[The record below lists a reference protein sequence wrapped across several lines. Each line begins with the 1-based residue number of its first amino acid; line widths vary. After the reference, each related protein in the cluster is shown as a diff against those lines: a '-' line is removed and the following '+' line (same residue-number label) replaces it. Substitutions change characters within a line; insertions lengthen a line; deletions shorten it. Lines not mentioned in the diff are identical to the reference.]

1 MDFWS
6 LLLIALGLAMDAFA
20 VAVTN
25 GVTAKS
31 FTKRTAI
38 WCALCYA
45 VCQFVMPLIGWG
57 LGTGAYNL
65 ISSFDHW
72 IAFVLLAFIGGKML
86 IDSIKE
92 MKEDCCETGGGTE
105 LTFKLVFMQ
114 GIATSID
121 ALAVGI
127 SFAALGVKSS
137 FQLVSTNIWVACGVI
152 GIVAFVLPLIGGLL
166 GKKIGCFLKNKA
178 GLVGGLVLIGIG
190 VKILLEH
197 LLA

>member
-1 MDFWS
+1 MDFWT
-6 LLLIALGLAMDAFA
+6 LLLTASGLAMDAFA
-20 VAVTN
+20 VAITN
-25 GVTAKS
+25 GVTAKN
-31 FTKRTAI
+31 FTKRTAV
-38 WCALCYA
+38 WCALCYG
-45 VCQFVMPLIGWG
+45 VCQFMMPLIGWA

-72 IAFVLLAFIGGKML
+72 IAFGLLLFIGGKML

-92 MKEDCCETGGGTE
+92 MKEDCCETGGGAA

-137 FQLVSTNIWVACGVI
+137 LLLSCENIWVACGVI
-152 GIVAFVLPLIGGLL
+152 GIVAFVLPLIGGFL

-197 LLA
+197 LLG

>member
-20 VAVTN
+20 VSVTN
-25 GVTAKS
+25 GVTAKN
-31 FTKRTAI
+31 FTKKTALL
-38 WCALCYA
+38 CAGCYGM
-45 VCQFVMPLIGWG
+45 CQFIMPLIGWG
-57 LGTGAYNL
+57 LGTGAYDL
-65 ISSFDHW
+65 ISSYDHW
-72 IAFVLLAFIGGKML
+72 IAFGLLAFIGGKML
-86 IDSIKE
+86 IDTIKE
-92 MKEDCCETGGGTE
+92 MKEDCCEDHGIN
-105 LTFKLVFMQ
+105 LNFKIIFTQ

-137 FQLVSTNIWVACGVI
+137 FLLVSSNIWVACGVI
-152 GIVAFVLPLIGGLL
+152 GVVAFVLPLIGGLL
-166 GKKIGCFLKNKA
+166 GRKIGCFLKNKA

-197 LLA
+197 LLV

>member
-6 LLLIALGLAMDAFA
+6 LILIALGLAMDAFA
-20 VAVTN
+20 VSVTN
-25 GVTAKS
+25 GVTAKN
-31 FTKRTAI
+31 FTKKTAFL
-38 WCALCYA
+38 CALCYGL
-45 VCQFVMPLIGWG
+45 CQFLMPLIGWA

-72 IAFVLLAFIGGKML
+72 IAFGLLAFIGGKML
-86 IDSIKE
+86 LDAIKE
-92 MKEDCCETGGGTE
+92 MKEGCCESGGGTE

-137 FQLVSTNIWVACGVI
+137 LELSCANIWIACSII
-152 GIVAFVLPLIGGLL
+152 GIIAFVLPFIGGFL

-197 LLA
+197 ILA